1 MLELRRAGGGGGADL
16 SFLRQGAAASAGRGA
31 ARQVRDARIR
41 ALVRRARGPRRALP
55 RARAQAASR
64 PVRPRDGAGAQVL
77 ARADHA
83 AQRCLQD
90 PERPGAPRG
99 TPSAAAGDRGRSK
112 DVAGVS
118 RADHGGPREVAR
130 GEDVRAAA
138 RGVGGGRAREA
149 RPDSARGPA
158 PGRKRRRSVPRRGA
172 AGADALL
179 RALPRRG
186 RGPLGGA
193 LMALFQISE
202 PGESHAKEACTT
214 GAVGID
220 LGTTNSLI
228 AIVLG
233 DGKPQA
239 LAIDEGSTL
248 LPSVVHYGEGGG
260 PGSVVVGRAARR
272 LAAEHPRDTIVSV
285 KRFMGRS
292 SADPETRRLSP
303 YRFAEGASGV
313 VRFVV
318 DGGRVVNPVEV
329 SAEVLRALR
338 NRAEDRLGIKIQ
350 QAVITVPAY
359 FDDAQRQATKEA
371 GRLAGLGRVVT
382 RGDLEKAIRPL
393 IEKTGV
399 SVRRALKDIGG
410 AKLDGVILV
419 GGSTRVPAVRRYVR
433 ELFGLEPLADI
444 DPDEVVALGAAVQ
457 ADLLTSESPQH
468 DVLLLDVTPLSLGLE
483 TIGGLVEKLIL
494 RNTTIPA
501 SATQEFTTFADGQ
514 TGMDIH
520 VLQGERELVQDNRS
534 LAKFTLAGVPP
545 LPAGLARVAVTF
557 QVDADGILSVTARE
571 QLTGVSQTITV
582 KPSHGLTDEEIERM
596 LLASIEHAEEDV
608 QARLLIDNRVEAQ
621 RILKATEKQLESN
634 GDLLSAEE
642 GQQIEAQ
649 MAAVRTAA
657 EGKDHDAIHAQIEK
671 LDQVSAD
678 FAKRVMD
685 RGIERALKGHSVAEF
700 DQGELSP
707 HARKAYAA
715 LEAEETASPAE
726 PGRAEH
732 PVD

>member
-1 MLELRRAGGGGGADL
+1 
-16 SFLRQGAAASAGRGA
+16 
-31 ARQVRDARIR
+31 
-41 ALVRRARGPRRALP
+41 
-55 RARAQAASR
+55 
-64 PVRPRDGAGAQVL
+64 
-77 ARADHA
+77 
-83 AQRCLQD
+83 
-90 PERPGAPRG
+90 
-99 TPSAAAGDRGRSK
+99 
-112 DVAGVS
+112 
-118 RADHGGPREVAR
+118 
-130 GEDVRAAA
+130 
-138 RGVGGGRAREA
+138 
-149 RPDSARGPA
+149 
-158 PGRKRRRSVPRRGA
+158 
-172 AGADALL
+172 
-179 RALPRRG
+179 
-186 RGPLGGA
+186 
-193 LMALFQISE
+193 MALFQISE

-220 LGTTNSLI
+220 LGTTNSLV

-233 DGKPQA
+233 DGKPHA

-248 LPSVVHYGEGGG
+248 LPSAVHYGEGGG

-272 LAAEHPRDTIVSV
+272 LAAEFPRDTVVSV

-303 YRFAEGASGV
+303 YRFAEGESGV

-318 DGGRVVNPVEV
+318 DGARVVNPVEV
-329 SAEVLRALR
+329 SAEILRALR
-338 NRAEDRLGIKIQ
+338 TRAEERLGIKVH

-371 GRLAGLGRVVT
+371 GRLAGLEVLRLLNEPTAAALAYGLDKRSEGKFAVYDLGGGTFDISILQLQAGVFEVKAVGGDSALGGDDFDRALAEILLGDQERTPHKVREAIDAAKQAKEDLTRVEFTEAMGKRVT
-382 RGDLEKAIRPL
+382 RSQLESAIRPL
-393 IEKTGV
+393 IEKTGGP
-399 SVRRALKDIGG
+399 SRRALRDAGVPEGKG
-410 AKLDGVILV
+410 LDGVILV

-433 ELFGLEPLADI
+433 ELFGMEPLADI

-457 ADLLTSESPQH
+457 ADLLTAESPQH

-483 TIGGLVEKLIL
+483 TMGGLVEKLIL
-494 RNTTIPA
+494 RNTTIPVR
-501 SATQEFTTFADGQ
+501 ATQEFTTFADGQ

-520 VLQGERELVQDNRS
+520 VLQGERELVPDNRS
-534 LAKFTLAGVPP
+534 LAKFTLSGIPP
-545 LPAGLARVAVTF
+545 LPAGLGRVAVTF
-557 QVDADGILSVTARE
+557 QVDADGILSVMARE

-621 RILKATEKQLESN
+621 RILKATGKQLESN

-642 GQQIEAQ
+642 RQQIEAQ
-649 MAAVRTAA
+649 MAAVQKAA
-657 EGKDHDAIHAQIEK
+657 QGTDHNAIHSEVEK

-685 RGIERALKGHSVAEF
+685 RGIERALKGHSVGEF

-707 HARKAYAA
+707 HAQKAYSA
-715 LEAEETASPAE
+715 LRDAEETA
-726 PGRAEH
+726 
-732 PVD
+732 D